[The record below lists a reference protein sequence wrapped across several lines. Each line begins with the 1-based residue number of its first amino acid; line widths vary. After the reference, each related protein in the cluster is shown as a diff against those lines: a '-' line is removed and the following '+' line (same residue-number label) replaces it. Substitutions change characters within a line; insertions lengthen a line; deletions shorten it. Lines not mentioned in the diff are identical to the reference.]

1 AAAAP
6 LLLDFHCCRPL
17 LLDFHC
23 CRPLLLDFHCCRPL
37 LLDFHCCRLSFLDVT
52 AAFALLLSSFSRR
65 RLASHL
71 SVRRCYCFYAVTS
84 TSAQPATVPLPPRS
98 RTISFSSLFW
108 HMSDTISFS
117 SLFWHRY
124 ENTTE
129 KFLY

>member
-1 AAAAP
+1 AAA
-6 LLLDFHCCRPL
+6 
-17 LLDFHC
+17 
-23 CRPLLLDFHCCRPL
+23 PLLLDFHCCRPL

-52 AAFALLLSSFSRR
+52 AAFALLLSSFNHR

-71 SVRRCYCFYAVTS
+71 SVRRCYRFYAVTS

-108 HMSDTISFS
+108 QKSDTISFS

-124 ENTTE
+124 ENTIE